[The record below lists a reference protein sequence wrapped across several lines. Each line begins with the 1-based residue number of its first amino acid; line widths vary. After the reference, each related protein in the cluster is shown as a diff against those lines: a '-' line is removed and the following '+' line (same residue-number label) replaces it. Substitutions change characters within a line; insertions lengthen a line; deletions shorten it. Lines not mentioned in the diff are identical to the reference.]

1 VVVGDVPAAEPLV
14 RLRIEGVDSL
24 LVNRAVDPPEF
35 DDTQKV
41 TIP

>member
-1 VVVGDVPAAEPLV
+1 V
-14 RLRIEGVDSL
+14 RLRIDGVDTL

-35 DDTQKV
+35 DESQKV